1 MNLSIYD
8 ILIIFIPL
16 AFVLGISVYLKRYMH
31 SVADFLAANRCAG
44 RYLICTALA
53 ETGSSVMLLITA
65 LEVFSKTG
73 FSLNFW
79 NTSRDIIFFFVAI
92 FGLVVYR
99 FRETRALTFHQF
111 FEMRYSRGL
120 RVFASFLA
128 VFSGILNFGVQ
139 PAVGARF
146 FVYFCNLPNTVTIA
160 SFTMP
165 TFVIIMLVLMAI
177 SLYFA
182 LSGGQISVMITD
194 CIEGVISGFFYIV
207 VAIFIIGTI
216 SVTQMREALTSGVPG
231 ASFVDP
237 FEISGRSDFN
247 GIYILLS
254 IGMSL
259 YYYRGTAWQQGFAA
273 AAKTAHEGRMA
284 QILGNWRGYCYIA
297 MSVLISIAAFTVLHH
312 ADFSKEQAMV
322 QAGLDTID
330 YPQLRTQMS
339 MPMAL
344 GAFLAPGVKGCLLAI
359 LLFGL
364 LAAQGV
370 QLHGHGSTIL
380 QDVIMPMRKKPF
392 APKEHVRWLRIT
404 VFCVAAFA
412 CTFSI
417 LFKPVDYLVMIV
429 ALIGAIYLGG
439 IGFVVWGGLYWKRG
453 TNAGAWTAM
462 SIGAG
467 LGVFFNIMQQFWKPL
482 AKWASGMAQP
492 GGTIAEFFAA
502 NPDHCPLNGIHLSA
516 ITAAVAGS
524 SYIIVSLIT
533 CRHPFNLEK
542 MLHRGKYKLEEPNVV
557 EKPVRRNW
565 LTKLL
570 NIDENFTRGDKAITI
585 GVVGWTLGL
594 NLLAVGILL
603 WTLFVGRL
611 SEDWWFNYAMITSVW
626 VSFVL
631 AIFTTLWFTVGVWK
645 DLRSLFRQLKSAKR
659 VDTDDGTVVKDDTD
673 K

>member
-1 MNLSIYD
+1 MKLSPYD
-8 ILIIFIPL
+8 VLIILVPL
-16 AFVLGISVYLKRYMH
+16 AFVLGISIYLKRYMR
-31 SVADFLAANRCAG
+31 SVADFLAASRCAG

-79 NTSRDIIFFFVAI
+79 NTARDIIFFFVAV

-128 VFSGILNFGVQ
+128 VFSGIFNFGVQ

-146 FVYFCNLPNTVTIA
+146 FVYFCDLPRHMLIGPLHV
-160 SFTMP
+160 P
-165 TFVIIMLVLMAI
+165 TYVVIMFVLMGI

-194 CIEGVISGFFYIV
+194 CIEGVISGFFYLII
-207 VAIFIIGTI
+207 AIFIICTI
-216 SVTQMREALTSGVPG
+216 SVSQMHDALTSGVPG

-237 FEISGRSDFN
+237 FEIGGRQDFN

-254 IGMSL
+254 IALSF

-284 QILGNWRGYCYIA
+284 QILGNWRGYSYIA

-312 ADFSKEQAMV
+312 ADFAPQQAMV
-322 QAGLDTID
+322 RDGLETIENA
-330 YPQLRTQMS
+330 QLRTQMS

-344 GAFLAPGVKGCLLAI
+344 GAFLAPGVKGCLLSI

-380 QDVIMPMRKKPF
+380 QDVIMPLRKKPF
-392 APKEHVRWLRIT
+392 EPRAHVRWLKVT

-412 CTFSI
+412 CSFSI
-417 LFKPVDYLVMIV
+417 IFKPVDYLVMIV

-462 SIGAG
+462 IIGSS
-467 LGVFFNIMQQFWKPL
+467 LGVTFNI
-482 AKWASGMAQP
+482 
-492 GGTIAEFFAA
+492 
-502 NPDHCPLNGIHLSA
+502 
-516 ITAAVAGS
+516 V
-524 SYIIVSLIT
+524 
-533 CRHPFNLEK
+533 
-542 MLHRGKYKLEEPNVV
+542 
-557 EKPVRRNW
+557 
-565 LTKLL
+565 
-570 NIDENFTRGDKAITI
+570 
-585 GVVGWTLGL
+585 
-594 NLLAVGILL
+594 
-603 WTLFVGRL
+603 
-611 SEDWWFNYAMITSVW
+611 
-626 VSFVL
+626 
-631 AIFTTLWFTVGVWK
+631 
-645 DLRSLFRQLKSAKR
+645 
-659 VDTDDGTVVKDDTD
+659 
-673 K
+673 